1 MLKKRL
7 FLTFIISFGAFA
19 SEAPYPDFEAE
30 LRALETNQLKAEE
43 LQMRNVDA
51 VTGVL
56 SEGDLI
62 SDDVS
67 TGQAGIQKE
76 TLKPVLEAK
85 RAPETTLKPRRI
97 RAR

>member
-1 MLKKRL
+1 
-7 FLTFIISFGAFA
+7 
-19 SEAPYPDFEAE
+19 
-30 LRALETNQLKAEE
+30 
-43 LQMRNVDA
+43 MRNVDA

-85 RAPETTLKPRRI
+85 KAPETSVKPRRI